1 MAISSR
7 RQRHDAADI
16 EAGFYEHY
24 KGGLYE
30 VLYVAS
36 HTETGEQ
43 LVVYQSLRDHRIW
56 VRPATMFFE
65 NVVLGGARYPRFT
78 KLLQP
83 SLISFAGI
91 SRQAA

>member
-1 MAISSR
+1 MKSQRLR
-7 RQRHDAADI
+7 RSNVAL
-16 EAGFYEHY
+16 EPGFYEHY

-30 VLYVAS
+30 VLYVAR
-36 HTETGEQ
+36 HTETDED

-56 VRPATMFFE
+56 VRPLAMF
-65 NVVLGGARYPRFT
+65 LGEVSLGASRYPRFT

-83 SLISFAGI
+83 SLISWL